1 MSSFIPKLVE
11 NLRVEEEFVVVV
23 EKKETFFVV
32 RVEELEFPI

>member
-1 MSSFIPKLVE
+1 MSSFIRKLVE